1 MRFRVMRINPLWTK
15 TLLTGGIALTMVVLA
30 GITTP
35 AAAAVP
41 NPTVSNLE
49 ATNGPMAVASYRV
62 PNPSGYGSGTV
73 TYPTAS
79 GSYPGIVVMPGY
91 RGDQTSLSWI
101 PPRLASWGFVVIN
114 IGTNSPTDNP
124 ESRGD
129 QISAAGTQLLNLGN
143 TSGNPLFGK
152 LNGVLGATGHSMG
165 GGGTMAALRDDN
177 RFRAG
182 APLAPYHPSGNFSNV
197 TEPTFFLTCDADT
210 VANGD
215 RYAAPW
221 YNAMTRAEKLYI
233 EVPGNHLCPGTG
245 YGNKAKQGKYLVAF
259 FSRWLNN
266 DSRFTPFLCGTQR
279 NPDRNN
285 PSIVTRWMDTCP
297 F

>member
-1 MRFRVMRINPLWTK
+1 MRSRVMTVRL
-15 TLLTGGIALTMVVLA
+15 LA
-30 GITTP
+30 GAIAVAMVALVGNTP
-35 AAAAVP
+35 AVATAAAVAP
-41 NPTVSNLE
+41 VPDPTVGNLE
-49 ATNGPMAVASYRV
+49 ATNGPLAIASYRV

-101 PPRLASWGFVVIN
+101 PPRLAAWGFVVIN
-114 IGTNSPTDNP
+114 LGTISPTDNP
-124 ESRGD
+124 ESRGR
-129 QISAAGTQLLNLGN
+129 QITAAGTQLLNLGS

-152 LNGVLGATGHSMG
+152 LNGILGATGHSMG
-165 GGGTMAALRDDN
+165 GGGTMAVLRDDS

-182 APLAPYHPSGNFSNV
+182 APLAPYHPSGNFSSV
-197 TEPTFFLTCDADT
+197 TEPTFFLTCDGDT

-215 RYAAPW
+215 RFAAPW
-221 YNAMTRAEKLYI
+221 YNTMTRAEKLYV

-245 YGNKAKQGKYLVAF
+245 FGSKAKQGKYLVAF
-259 FSRWLNN
+259 FSRYLHN
-266 DSRFTPFLCGTQR
+266 DTRFTPFLCGAQR
-279 NPDRNN
+279 DPDRNN